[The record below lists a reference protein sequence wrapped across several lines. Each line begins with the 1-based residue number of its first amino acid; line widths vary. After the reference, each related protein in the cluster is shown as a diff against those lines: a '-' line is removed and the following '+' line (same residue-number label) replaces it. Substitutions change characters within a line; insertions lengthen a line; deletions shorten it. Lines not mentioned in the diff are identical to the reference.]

1 MGWGGVGW
9 GWDDDVPCNMYT
21 SLMLR
26 LCVCRATEIMVGWGG
41 VGWGWDDDVP
51 CNMYTSLMPRLC
63 VSCYGDHGGVGWGGD
78 GMMTFLATCTHL

>member
-1 MGWGGVGW
+1 M
-9 GWDDDVPCNMYT
+9 
-21 SLMLR
+21 
-26 LCVCRATEIMVGWGG
+26 
-41 VGWGWDDDVP
+41 GWGWDDDVP